1 MGGQKKS
8 GTEPDTFLLHTFR
21 QIGTSRQEKE
31 KEQGKTQN
39 GISTP
44 HRQEGRAKKRR
55 NCRPEAVSEGHLRAE
70 RETSLG
76 STSQVTILPTLGIG
90 SDLPTAFHD
99 DVLPCPEKKDG
110 ADTATCG
117 HPYRR
122 FCQTGP
128 CRPRHSIKNQRPALA
143 SSTFSRSAAPSL
155 MRFSLSRY
163 AVLLTRG

>member
-31 KEQGKTQN
+31 KEQGETQN

-55 NCRPEAVSEGHLRAE
+55 NAGRRPFQTDIFVRRGKRVSAAHR
-70 RETSLG
+70 RS
-76 STSQVTILPTLGIG
+76 
-90 SDLPTAFHD
+90 
-99 DVLPCPEKKDG
+99 
-110 ADTATCG
+110 
-117 HPYRR
+117 R
-122 FCQTGP
+122 FC
-128 CRPRHSIKNQRPALA
+128 RHSVSAQIYQQPSTTTFSPAPKKKTARTPQHAVIRTVVFVRRVRAGPVIPLKNQRPALA